1 MKYIKK
7 FIKINIVSI
16 IVILL
21 IDLAITQ
28 RAKPFV
34 YNRAEALKSNKVGL
48 VLGAG
53 KYTSNGNINL
63 YYQYR
68 LEAAI
73 LLFKSG
79 KIKFIL
85 VSGDNSRKDY
95 DEPSNFKND
104 LIRRGIPANKIYL
117 DYAGFRT
124 LDSMVRAKEIFGL
137 SEFTIISQKFHN
149 ERALFLAHQ
158 HDINA
163 IAFNARNI
171 KGRYGFKT
179 KLREYLARSK
189 AAIDILFKVKPKYLG
204 KKIEII

>member
-104 LIRRGIPANKIYL
+104 LIRRDIPANKIYL

-124 LDSMVRAKEIFGL
+124 LDSMVRAKKIFGL